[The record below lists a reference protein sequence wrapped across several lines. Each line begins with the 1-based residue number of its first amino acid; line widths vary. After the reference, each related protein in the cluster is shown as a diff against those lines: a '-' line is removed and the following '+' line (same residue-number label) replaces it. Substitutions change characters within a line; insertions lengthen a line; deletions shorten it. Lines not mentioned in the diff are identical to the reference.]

1 MSPSASA
8 PRSRRRCSSSASAG
22 ATTNTS
28 TVSGYR
34 VRSGAAPCLSI
45 SRSTSLPSARA
56 ASSGRAGVPY
66 MLPCTVAHS
75 ASSPRSSM
83 VRNSRSLTKRKS
95 TPSTSPGRGAR
106 VVADTEYARSGMHSR
121 ASRQSV
127 VLPAPD
133 GAETTKSV
141 PRRPRRAPALFRA
154 AALFKVLHLLADLLQ
169 DALGGQGGLAHL
181 EVGGPPG
188 RRRPLTVPV
197 LVPEVERPAD
207 GPALVEQQREL
218 REVRAQPRQLLGH
231 VALVRPDRRLGHDA
245 RLVDGRLG
253 QQPTEPLA

>member
-8 PRSRRRCSSSASAG
+8 PRSRRRCSSSAIEG
-22 ATTNTS
+22 ATMNTS
-28 TVSGYR
+28 TASGYR
-34 VRSGAAPCLSI
+34 VRSWAAPCVSI
-45 SRSTSLPSARA
+45 SSSTSLPSASA

-83 VRNSRSLTKRKS
+83 VRNSRSVTKRKS
-95 TPSTSPGRGAR
+95 TPFTSPGRGAR
-106 VVADTEYARSGMHSR
+106 VVAETEYARSGMHSR

-141 PRRPRRAPALFRA
+141 PRRPRRAPAL
-154 AALFKVLHLLADLLQ
+154 LKILHLLADLLQ
-169 DALGGQGGLAHL
+169 DALGGQRGLAHL
-181 EVGGPPG
+181 QVVGLRGH
-188 RRRPLTVPV
+188 RVHLTVQ
-197 LVPEVERPAD
+197 LLDQEVERPAD

-253 QQPTEPLA
+253 QQRTQSLA